1 MPRKSPP
8 TPAPAAAPRRYATLE
23 EAADYLGGCNPRT
36 VRREI
41 ARGRLTGY
49 KLGRLVRV
57 DLNEVDALLEPITT
71 TKGRGRAA
79 S

>member
-8 TPAPAAAPRRYATLE
+8 TPAPAATPRYASLE
-23 EAADYLGGCNPRT
+23 EAAAYLGGCNPRT

-57 DLNEVDALLEPITT
+57 DLNEVDALLRPIPNVR
-71 TKGRGRAA
+71 KAG
-79 S
+79 